1 MVVTSVS
8 MAVKVIKP
16 TVARMTARMFAFV
29 NIVCI
34 DKIIKYMY
42 IGKVAQNIA
51 LMLLLDGSDLLEII
65 IHPHCDTVT
74 SI

>member
-1 MVVTSVS
+1 MSIG
-8 MAVKVIKP
+8 AKVIKLE
-16 TVARMTARMFAFV
+16 VARKAAVVLSFV

-65 IHPHCDTVT
+65 IHAHCDTVT

>member
-1 MVVTSVS
+1 MSIG
-8 MAVKVIKP
+8 AKVIKLE
-16 TVARMTARMFAFV
+16 VARKAAVVVSFV

-65 IHPHCDTVT
+65 IHAHCDTVT

>member
-1 MVVTSVS
+1 MSIG
-8 MAVKVIKP
+8 AKVIKLE
-16 TVARMTARMFAFV
+16 VARKAAVVLSFV
-29 NIVCI
+29 NIVYI

-65 IHPHCDTVT
+65 IHAHCDTVT

>member
-1 MVVTSVS
+1 MSIG
-8 MAVKVIKP
+8 AKVIKLE
-16 TVARMTARMFAFV
+16 VARKAAMVLSFV

>member
-1 MVVTSVS
+1 MSIG
-8 MAVKVIKP
+8 VKVIKLE
-16 TVARMTARMFAFV
+16 VARKAAVVLSFV

-65 IHPHCDTVT
+65 KHPHCDTVT

>member
-1 MVVTSVS
+1 MVLS
-8 MAVKVIKP
+8 
-16 TVARMTARMFAFV
+16 FV

-65 IHPHCDTVT
+65 IHAHCDTVT

>member
-1 MVVTSVS
+1 MSIG
-8 MAVKVIKP
+8 AKVIKLE
-16 TVARMTARMFAFV
+16 VARKAAVVLSFV

-65 IHPHCDTVT
+65 KHPHCDTVT